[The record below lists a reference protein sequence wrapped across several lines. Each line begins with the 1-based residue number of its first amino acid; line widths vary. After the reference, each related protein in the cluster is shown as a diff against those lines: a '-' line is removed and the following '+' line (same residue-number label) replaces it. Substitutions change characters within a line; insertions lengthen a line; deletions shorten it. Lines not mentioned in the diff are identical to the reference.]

1 MPSALLRKSQSC
13 FAPGLTQAR
22 PSRGNESAPLVLVS
36 PASNRP
42 VAAKSPPNPESPAA
56 QAPRLPG
63 SRAWDAPPASSATRD
78 PASSVRCLLF
88 GRYASP
94 FSPLVTGLSLLSS
107 SFGSTTTTG
116 ISPPQASDSLP
127 AQPPRKTYRAR
138 TGPAGVP
145 SSVPASHTSSSDPAL
160 PGVPRSSRPAC

>member
-1 MPSALLRKSQSC
+1 MPSALLRKSQSW

-42 VAAKSPPNPESPAA
+42 VAAKSLPNPESPAV

-78 PASSVRCLLF
+78 RVLSARRLLF
-88 GRYASP
+88 GRYAYP
-94 FSPLVTGLSLLSS
+94 FSPLVTGHSMFSF

-116 ISPPQASDSLP
+116 ISPPQASD
-127 AQPPRKTYRAR
+127 
-138 TGPAGVP
+138 
-145 SSVPASHTSSSDPAL
+145 
-160 PGVPRSSRPAC
+160 